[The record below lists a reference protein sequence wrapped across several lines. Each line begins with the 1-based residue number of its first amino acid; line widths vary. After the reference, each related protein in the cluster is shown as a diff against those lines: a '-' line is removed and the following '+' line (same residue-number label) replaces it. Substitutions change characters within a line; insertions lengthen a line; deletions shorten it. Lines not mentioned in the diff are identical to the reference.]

1 MWAYA
6 RTDTLASRSE
16 MHREREKEM
25 FGSQLEVEAR
35 IYEIERSWKKRPDRH
50 FRGNPD
56 AETPR
61 TGVGLV
67 HEVFRR
73 IVDR

>member
-1 MWAYA
+1 
-6 RTDTLASRSE
+6 
-16 MHREREKEM
+16 M

-35 IYEIERSWKKRPDRH
+35 IYEMERSWRTRPERH
-50 FRGNPD
+50 FRGYPG
-56 AETPR
+56 AEVPR

-73 IVDR
+73 IVNR